1 MSVASTSPL
10 IRGRLLTFLGIT
22 LVALGLRD
30 SATAVSPILQS
41 ISHDVPFTPVDIGL
55 LGMLAPL
62 TFAVVGALTPFA
74 AKRLGLEWSILIAS
88 LLIAGGQLARAFGNQ
103 TGGFLFWTF
112 VTMAGTGAANVLLPP
127 LVKKFFPDKIATMST
142 IYLFIAVVGS
152 VIPAYL
158 AAPLM
163 HATDWRTS
171 VASWSAIAFVALI
184 PWVALLA
191 RERGNATAYVAPSD
205 ANVTRKVWRSSTAWG
220 MSISFGIAAFNCYIM
235 WSWLPILLQEHA
247 GLSQSDSGLMLAA
260 YSAVALFTSLFGP
273 GIIARLTSMAPVLIG
288 GMAVTIA
295 GALGLW
301 FAPTVAPLLWSIL
314 SGGVV
319 IMFTVGLVLI
329 NLRTSS
335 PAGAVAVSGMVQ
347 GVGYLVG
354 ALGPLIVG
362 IIHSN
367 VHDWTWE
374 FILIIASAL
383 VGIFPLVVLRKKV
396 MVDA

>member
-1 MSVASTSPL
+1 M
-10 IRGRLLTFLGIT
+10 GIT

-41 ISHDVPFTPVDIGL
+41 ISQDITFASVDIGL

-62 TFAVVGALTPFA
+62 TFAVVGAITPWL
-74 AKRLGLEWSILIAS
+74 AKRLGLEWSIIAASALIA
-88 LLIAGGQLARAFGNQ
+88 AGQLVRASANE
-103 TGGFLFWTF
+103 TSAFLFWTF

-127 LVKKFFPDKIATMST
+127 LVKKFFPDRIATMST

-163 HATDWRTS
+163 NATDWRTS
-171 VASWSAIAFVALI
+171 VAAWSSIAVIAIV
-184 PWVALLA
+184 PWVALLV
-191 RERGNATAYVAPSD
+191 RERGQASTYQAPRD
-205 ANVTRKVWRSSTAWG
+205 AGITKKVWRSRTAWG
-220 MSISFGIAAFNCYIM
+220 MAISFGIASFNCYIM
-235 WSWLPILLQEHA
+235 WSWLPILLQEHG
-247 GLSQSDSGLMLAA
+247 GLSQAESGLMLAM
-260 YSAVALFTSLFGP
+260 YSAVALLTSLFGP
-273 GIIARLTSMAPVLIG
+273 GIIARLTSMAPVVAG
-288 GMAVTIA
+288 GMLVTII

-301 FAPTVAPLLWSIL
+301 FAPGFAPWLWSIL

-329 NLRTSS
+329 NLRTSG
-335 PAGAVAVSGMVQ
+335 PAGAVALSGMVQ
-347 GVGYLVG
+347 GVGYLIG

-367 VHDWTWE
+367 GNDWTWE
-374 FILIIASAL
+374 FVVIIAATL
-383 VGIFPLVVLRKKV
+383 IGIFPLVALRKKV